1 MYLLPLVLLTVGLC
15 TSRVRREAGAEP
27 DADPDTDP
35 QLLTGHAPL
44 AVHQPECHSVP
55 ETTCVPRQVEVP
67 RKVCHQEFDD
77 IVDTVVTEHC
87 EEVITTT
94 CQQVTTKTILSQAV
108 VGQNSEIVATGV
120 DPTPPVTVSQGAP
133 QPGAVGPP
141 ASVVGAPT
149 HHPGAIDPLGPGVP
163 LPPVGPG
170 APHPHVVHHTIML
183 EREMLLL
190 GLLQML
196 HLMPN
201 LMQKQK
207 L

>member
-1 MYLLPLVLLTVGLC
+1 MGLVTA
-15 TSRVRREAGAEP
+15 RVRRDAGADPDP
-27 DADPDTDP
+27 DADPDA

-44 AVHQPECHSVP
+44 AVSQPECHSVP

-94 CQQVTTKTILSQAV
+94 CQQVTTKAIRTQAV
-108 VGQNSEIVATGV
+108 VGQDSQIVATGV

-141 ASVVGAPT
+141 ASVVGAP
-149 HHPGAIDPLGPGVP
+149 HHHVGKRDAVAGALADAAPDAQPDAEAEALADAQPDANPNYHGPPPPGPPPLVQEGPAEVS
-163 LPPVGPG
+163 PP
-170 APHPHVVHHTIML
+170 IC
-183 EREMLLL
+183 
-190 GLLQML
+190 
-196 HLMPN
+196 N
-201 LMQKQK
+201 S
-207 L
+207 